1 MSIGRHPLTIFLVV
15 GALLFAVDRWRSTD
29 SIVIDQ
35 AVAERVAGLWET
47 QMGTPPDPE
56 TLDALLAAWLRE
68 EVFYREALRRGLDAD
83 DTVVR
88 RRLVQKLEF
97 LVQDMTPGAVSDGVL
112 ATYFEGHR
120 ERYRL
125 PERWTFEQQQ
135 YATAEEAEAALEAL
149 RRGEALPRGLE
160 DLPRHF
166 VGKSQAELQQA
177 LGSTLASALPE
188 VPPNLWVGP
197 LESPF
202 GSHLLR
208 LEARLP
214 SEVPPLSFVAPRVRT
229 DYLRDAREAS
239 LDRFYQSVRGRY
251 GVDNRR

>member
-1 MSIGRHPLTIFLVV
+1 MGRHPLTIFLVV
-15 GALLFAVDRWRSTD
+15 GALLFAVDRWRSTE
-29 SIVIDQ
+29 SIVIDE

-83 DTVVR
+83 DTVLR

-97 LVQDMTPGAVSDGVL
+97 LVQDMTSGTVSEGNLD
-112 ATYFEGHR
+112 AYFEEHR

-125 PERWTFEQQQ
+125 PERWTFEQHQ
-135 YATAEEAEAALEAL
+135 YATAAEAEAALEAL
-149 RRGEALPRGLE
+149 RQGEAFPRGLE

-177 LGSTLASALPE
+177 LGSALASALPE
-188 VPPNLWVGP
+188 VPLNQWVGP
-197 LESPF
+197 AGKPLWKP
-202 GSHLLR
+202 
-208 LEARLP
+208 P
-214 SEVPPLSFVAPRVRT
+214 SAPRGPPSGGGTAPGLRGPAGADRLSPGCPRGQPRSFLPIGART
-229 DYLRDAREAS
+229 LWR
-239 LDRFYQSVRGRY
+239 
-251 GVDNRR
+251 

>member
-1 MSIGRHPLTIFLVV
+1 MSIARHPLTIFLVV
-15 GALLFAVDRWRSTD
+15 GVLLFVLDRWRSTE
-29 SIVIDQ
+29 SIIIDEAVI
-35 AVAERVAGLWET
+35 ERVAGLWET
-47 QMGTPPDPE
+47 QMGTPPDSE
-56 TLDALLAAWLRE
+56 TLEALLAAWLRE
-68 EVFYREALRRGLDAD
+68 EIFYREALRRGLDAD

-97 LVQDMTPGAVSDGVL
+97 RARHDPRSRKRWDLEA
-112 ATYFEGHR
+112 YFEKHR

-135 YATAEEAEAALEAL
+135 YATKAEAEAALEAL
-149 RRGEALPRGLE
+149 RRGEGLPRGRE

-177 LGSTLASALPE
+177 LGSALASALRE
-188 VPPNLWVGP
+188 VPQNQWAGP

-208 LEARLP
+208 LGARLP
-214 SEVPPLSFVAPRVRT
+214 AELPALSFVAPRVRT
-229 DYLRDAREAS
+229 DYLRDAREES
-239 LDRFYQSVRGRY
+239 LNRFFQSVRGRY
-251 GVDNRR
+251 GVDDRR

>member
-1 MSIGRHPLTIFLVV
+1 VSIGRHPLTIFLVV

-56 TLDALLAAWLRE
+56 TLDALLTAWLRE

-202 GSHLLR
+202 GSHLL
-208 LEARLP
+208 P